1 VEYYESEESEE
12 PTIQQHSVIQVTAK
26 YLKKLKETAELVIGK
41 SVMGCVISI
50 PAHYSEKQKKA
61 LLEAAHVAG
70 FSSAYSLHEPV
81 AAVMAFNASVVK
93 ENNILDKQVLVLDL
107 GAEAFN
113 VSLISNHDGIY
124 TIEESV
130 EEENLGGQRF
140 DEVLMEF
147 AMDDFKKKSKIDIS
161 NNKRALFKLRKACE
175 TAKRAL
181 TRQDTAPCYVESL
194 AEGIDYNGTILR
206 GRFDILSEPL
216 YTRCKH
222 VVLSTL
228 KNAHLTPKDIDQ
240 VLLVGGSSRL
250 PRFQEAMKS
259 LFPDIGNE
267 FRTEVEPDEAIALG
281 CAVQAGILI
290 EEGVDLDVEF
300 PEDAINAKHLSKTI
314 GITSLDD
321 EFVPVIP
328 AGTPLPVR
336 RSLTVPLTAGQS
348 SVYLAIS
355 EIDEHQKTLVGE
367 VALVDIPAVKNA
379 NVEVVFLIELDHLL
393 NVTIKELVSGKSVNA
408 ILK

>member
-1 VEYYESEESEE
+1 MEYYESEESEE

-41 SVMGCVISI
+41 SVKGCVISI

-222 VVLSTL
+222 VVLNTL
-228 KNAHLTPKDIDQ
+228 KNAHLTPKDVDQ

-250 PRFQEAMKS
+250 PKFQEAMKS

-314 GITSLDD
+314 GITSLND

-336 RSLTVPLTAGQS
+336 RSFTVPLTTGQS